1 VDELVSALERR
12 QGRQRPD
19 RRQTSNRSGVN
30 VGAFFVVPGN
40 SLIGFWNP
48 LIRLLFVHLVPIVLV
63 LDYLLK

>member
-1 VDELVSALERR
+1 
-12 QGRQRPD
+12 
-19 RRQTSNRSGVN
+19 